1 MASHVR
7 HDRMGLPA
15 SARPAESS
23 LPGWR
28 SWLGAVLV
36 VAALAIVLIALY
48 R

>member
-7 HDRMGLPA
+7 HDRMGLAARP
-15 SARPAESS
+15 RPAESS

-28 SWLGAVLV
+28 AWLGAVLV
-36 VAALAIVLIALY
+36 VAALAIVLVALY